1 MRTLYTGAA
10 VFDGTGALPAPADVV
25 VDGDRVVEVGPGLDG
40 DIRVDLTGTVLLPGF
55 VDCHVHVTVDGVDI
69 LKQLAAPYSLRYYQ
83 TARNLGDLLD
93 AGLTTVRDAGGADLG
108 TKVAVDTGVVRGP
121 RLRIAVTMLS
131 QTGGHADAWLPSGSC
146 VPVLPVT
153 PGAPRPVVDGPDE
166 MRLRVREL
174 VRAGADWIKVAA
186 SGGVM
191 SPRTD
196 PRRAQFSPEELRV
209 AVTEAAAADLGVMA
223 HAQGGEGIRNAVR
236 AGVRSIEHGIHL
248 DDELIEM
255 MCERGTVLVPTLL
268 APHSVLSAAASGAA
282 FSEQS
287 RRKVAE
293 IVEAHADSFRR
304 AVAAGVTVAMG
315 TDAIG
320 YPHGRNLEELDLMRA
335 GGMTPYG
342 ALHAATGAA
351 AALLGLA
358 DDLGTIAPGKRADL
372 VALRGDVTDLTGLR
386 DRIALVVKDGL
397 PVAGPL
403 THEAHQERRT
413 A

>member
-1 MRTLYTGAA
+1 MRTLYTGAT
-10 VFDGTGALPAPADVV
+10 VFDGTGAAPAPADVV
-25 VDGDRVVEVGPGLDG
+25 VDGDRIVEVGPGLDG
-40 DIRVDLTGTVLLPGF
+40 DTRVDLAGAVLLPGF
-55 VDCHVHVTVDGVDI
+55 IDCHVHVTVDGIDT
-69 LKQLAAPYSLRYYQ
+69 LKHLGDPYSLRYYQ
-83 TARNLGDLLD
+83 TVRNLGDLLD
-93 AGLTTVRDAGGADLG
+93 TGLTTVRDAGGADLG

-131 QTGGHADAWLPSGSC
+131 QTGGHADPWLPSGSC

-153 PGAPRPVVDGPDE
+153 PGAPQPVVDGPDE

-174 VRAGADWIKVAA
+174 VRAGADWVKVAA

-196 PRRAQFSPEELRV
+196 PRRAQFSAEELHA

-223 HAQGGEGIRNAVR
+223 HAQGGGGIRNAVR
-236 AGVRSIEHGIHL
+236 AGVRSIEHGIYL

-287 RRKVAE
+287 QRKVAE

-304 AVAAGVTVAMG
+304 AIAAGVTVAMG

-335 GGMTPYG
+335 GGMTPHR

-351 AALLGLA
+351 AALLGL
-358 DDLGTIAPGKRADL
+358 DGDLGTIAPGKRADL
-372 VALRGDVTDLTGLR
+372 VALRGDITDLTGLR

-403 THEAHQERRT
+403 THETHQESRT